1 MNIYARSALIGLF
14 VTFTGVPA
22 IHSGEY
28 YIYRD
33 IKGVLVI
40 SNQKPP
46 PGSKIIKQQSLP
58 DVVETD
64 NPQVQD
70 GFETH
75 QTAISRT
82 RNRLRT
88 NSCGT
93 KLGLSKW
100 NQTHLHF

>member
-58 DVVETD
+58 DLQDGETV
-64 NPQVQD
+64 QVQD
-70 GFETH
+70 GIET
-75 QTAISRT
+75 QPNGKPYSKPS
-82 RNRLRT
+82 T
-88 NSCGT
+88 N
-93 KLGLSKW
+93 K
-100 NQTHLHF
+100 